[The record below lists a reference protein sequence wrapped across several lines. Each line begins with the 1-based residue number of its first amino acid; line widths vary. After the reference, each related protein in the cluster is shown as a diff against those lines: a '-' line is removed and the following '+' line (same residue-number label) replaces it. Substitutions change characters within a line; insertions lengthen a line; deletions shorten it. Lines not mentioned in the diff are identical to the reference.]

1 MDGGRSKRGNYWL
14 EASTW
19 QNGIQKEKTRA
30 DAEEMVSFW
39 SVLLKF
45 THKKRFHKVYYY
57 LPVTELC

>member
-1 MDGGRSKRGNYWL
+1 MDGGRSKREKNWL

-19 QNGIQKEKTRA
+19 QKEKTRA

-39 SVLLKF
+39 SGLLKY

-57 LPVTELC
+57 LPVTELS